1 MGILSA
7 SYPSLRGKRV
17 VVTGGGSGIG
27 AAIVDAFARQA
38 ARVTFLDIADA
49 ESKELERSR
58 PGGAAEVRSLRPSRP
73 RANSLNVRP
82 TSARARAY
90 RDPR

>member
-38 ARVTFLDIADA
+38 AKVTFLDIADSQSEA
-49 ESKELERSR
+49 LERSLSGLAEPR
-58 PGGAAEVRSLRPSRP
+58 GISGAI
-73 RANSLNVRP
+73 
-82 TSARARAY
+82 
-90 RDPR
+90 

>member
-49 ESKELERSR
+49 E
-58 PGGAAEVRSLRPSRP
+58 
-73 RANSLNVRP
+73 
-82 TSARARAY
+82 
-90 RDPR
+90 

>member
-49 ESKELERSR
+49 ESKVIIDLTE
-58 PGGAAEVRSLRPSRP
+58 AAERQMNRVRQGLGQSIAASAWGSR
-73 RANSLNVRP
+73 RSP
-82 TSARARAY
+82 T
-90 RDPR
+90 